1 MQPIQEKPIQEKPI
15 QEHIKALSQ
24 GAYGCIFLIENPKQP
39 NGLPPEQFITKIQK
53 KRSVSD
59 NETKIGKKIMKITHY
74 EDYFAPVLKT
84 EKVNIASIDEEEI
97 DKCDFLKQDKKTGE
111 LTSYESNEI
120 LYVGKYSLAD
130 YLTQM
135 SPTQFM
141 EIFVTDHIVLLEGLQ
156 KLIDAGI
163 IHFDLRENN
172 IMVRDADSRPI
183 IIDFG
188 LSIDTTGQVDPKTA
202 FYVYYNEY
210 APWCIEIV
218 IESYISNEL
227 DDEKRKQNATLT
239 EITKV
244 IDDYLNKNMGI
255 KKLLLPEERTALRKT
270 FMDFFSTYDNK
281 PWQAIYDEL
290 LKYRNSWDNYGL
302 SIIYLFLFDNLD
314 LSKYVSEFDFL
325 KEYKQLLKTIILS
338 SPAERMMP
346 KDTIV
351 FMNKIFG
358 TLQRT
363 IHKQL
368 KNKLTAD
375 LQNPEILKTREQSV
389 AKVRLEEQ
397 HIEKSVYE

>member
-1 MQPIQEKPIQEKPI
+1 MQPTQ

-24 GAYGCIFLIENPKQP
+24 GAYGCLFLIEKKTSQTKDQYS
-39 NGLPPEQFITKIQK
+39 EQFVTKIQK
-53 KRSVSD
+53 KKSVSD

-97 DKCDFLKQDKKTGE
+97 EKCTFLKEDKKTGE
-111 LTSYESNEI
+111 LVSYESNEI

-130 YLTQM
+130 YLTQV
-135 SPTQFM
+135 SPTQFI
-141 EIFVTDHIVLLEGLQ
+141 EIFVTDHIILLEGLQ

-163 IHFDLRENN
+163 VHFDLRENN
-172 IMVRDADSRPI
+172 IMVKDADARPI

-188 LSIDTTGQVDPKTA
+188 LSIDTTGPVDPKTA

-227 DDEKRKQNATLT
+227 DDEKRKQNATIA
-239 EITKV
+239 EITKLL
-244 IDDYLNKNMGI
+244 DDYLDKNMGI
-255 KKLLLPEERTALRKT
+255 KQLLLPEERTALRKT
-270 FMDFFSTYDNK
+270 FVDFFNTYDNK
-281 PWQAIYDEL
+281 SWQVIYDEL

-302 SIIYLFLFDNLD
+302 TIIYLFLFENLD
-314 LSKYVSEFDFL
+314 LSKYEAEFSFL
-325 KEYKQLLKTIILS
+325 REYKQLLKKIMLS

-346 KDTIV
+346 KDTIAL
-351 FMNKIFG
+351 MNKIFG

-363 IHKQL
+363 MHKQL
-368 KNKLTAD
+368 KTNLATD
-375 LQNPEILKTREQSV
+375 LQNPEKVKTMEQSV

-397 HIEKSVYE
+397 HIERSVYE